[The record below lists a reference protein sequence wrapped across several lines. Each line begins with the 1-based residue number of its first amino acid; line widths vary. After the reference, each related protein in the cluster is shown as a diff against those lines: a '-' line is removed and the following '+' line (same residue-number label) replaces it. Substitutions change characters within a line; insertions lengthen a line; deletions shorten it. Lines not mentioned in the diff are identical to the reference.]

1 MREYLLWIMLLAI
14 WNIVLFFDNALGV
27 SVVLFIVPL
36 LGFMY
41 YVLKKNKKINNKKG
55 LLYMIPI
62 TLLSITYMLFDNEL
76 FSVLNVFA
84 IPVLITF
91 MYIYTVNP
99 TYRIGNI
106 IKNVFRLLL
115 FPYKFV
121 ARLYRVTII
130 RLKEIF
136 RMTDKSTRVLKMLLI
151 VIPITVVIIALLSSA
166 DMIFGNIFSVFL
178 DKLLDILR
186 LEFFDNLLGRIT
198 MFIIV
203 FFVIGCTVM
212 YLTYDYNKEEDNKK
226 SNNKNRDLLTIKSL
240 TTVLNI
246 IYIVFG
252 YIQIKSLLL
261 HSVSS
266 GINYA
271 EYARQ
276 GFFELMVVSIINIT
290 LILITRKYETKNN
303 IKEYR
308 YVKVMNVLMVFLTI
322 IIIASS
328 FIRMHM
334 YEAAFGYTTLRLLVF
349 VTLITEAIL
358 MIPTVMYIFNSKVN
372 IVKSYMIITL
382 CAYIACNFMN
392 MDYLIARRNVNRY
405 YSVKDIDID
414 YLMNYNAD
422 NVPVIIELYNKD
434 IEEDLSLDINDY
446 LYSLKY
452 TYTGHENE
460 IFGFNLSRNKAKKL
474 LEKVELIRDYRDY
487 SEVE

>member
-41 YVLKKNKKINNKKG
+41 YVLKKNKKINNKKV

-178 DKLLDILR
+178 DKLLDIL
-186 LEFFDNLLGRIT
+186 LL
-198 MFIIV
+198 
-203 FFVIGCTVM
+203 
-212 YLTYDYNKEEDNKK
+212 
-226 SNNKNRDLLTIKSL
+226 
-240 TTVLNI
+240 
-246 IYIVFG
+246 
-252 YIQIKSLLL
+252 
-261 HSVSS
+261 
-266 GINYA
+266 
-271 EYARQ
+271 
-276 GFFELMVVSIINIT
+276 
-290 LILITRKYETKNN
+290 
-303 IKEYR
+303 
-308 YVKVMNVLMVFLTI
+308 
-322 IIIASS
+322 
-328 FIRMHM
+328 
-334 YEAAFGYTTLRLLVF
+334 
-349 VTLITEAIL
+349 
-358 MIPTVMYIFNSKVN
+358 
-372 IVKSYMIITL
+372 
-382 CAYIACNFMN
+382 
-392 MDYLIARRNVNRY
+392 
-405 YSVKDIDID
+405 
-414 YLMNYNAD
+414 
-422 NVPVIIELYNKD
+422 
-434 IEEDLSLDINDY
+434 
-446 LYSLKY
+446 
-452 TYTGHENE
+452 
-460 IFGFNLSRNKAKKL
+460 
-474 LEKVELIRDYRDY
+474 
-487 SEVE
+487 